1 MIKIFKFL
9 FISIFIFV
17 IAISCS
23 NDNDQTNIE
32 SDDST
37 QKNISNLN
45 ESTKNISKIQPNTQ
59 IINNGQIGIWVNGR
73 ATIITE
79 PDMVEMSVGIESTSK
94 IVSESVQTVATD
106 HEKLISILINKGIN
120 KNEIKTSSYN
130 INPQYKYTKDGSEL
144 TGYKVSHYSSF
155 TYRDINK
162 IGDLIDT
169 ISYGPKS
176 IGDNLRINSINFSI
190 ENPEIFESKLR
201 ENAIIDAKNKA
212 NEIAQFANV
221 ILGNPVYISEN
232 SPINFTKQIYESD
245 IGIARMA
252 AAPSTEISSG
262 QLTLS
267 FNVNMGFS
275 IVK

>member
-1 MIKIFKFL
+1 M
-9 FISIFIFV
+9 
-17 IAISCS
+17 AISC
-23 NDNDQTNIE
+23 NDNDQANIE
-32 SDDST
+32 SNKSD

-45 ESTKNISKIQPNTQ
+45 ESNENISKVQSNTQ
-59 IINNGQIGIWVNGR
+59 IINNGQIGIWVYGQSKIMI
-73 ATIITE
+73 A
-79 PDMVEMSVGIESTSK
+79 PDIVEMSIGIESTNK
-94 IVSESVQTVATD
+94 IVSESVKTVSID
-106 HEKLISILINKGIN
+106 HEKLISILLNKGIQE
-120 KNEIKTSSYN
+120 NEIKTTRYT

-155 TYRDINK
+155 TYREIDK

>member
-9 FISIFIFV
+9 FISIFIFTM
-17 IAISCS
+17 AISC
-23 NDNDQTNIE
+23 NDNDQANIE
-32 SDDST
+32 SNKSD

-45 ESTKNISKIQPNTQ
+45 ESNENISKVQPNTQ
-59 IINNGQIGIWVNGR
+59 IINNGQIGIWVYGQSKIMI
-73 ATIITE
+73 A
-79 PDMVEMSVGIESTSK
+79 PDIVEMSIGIESTNK
-94 IVSESVQTVATD
+94 IVSESVKTVSID
-106 HEKLISILINKGIN
+106 HEKLISILLNKGIQE
-120 KNEIKTSSYN
+120 NEIKTTRYT

-155 TYRDINK
+155 TYREIDK

-190 ENPEIFESKLR
+190 ENPKIFESKLR
-201 ENAIIDAKNKA
+201 GNAITDAKNKA

>member
-9 FISIFIFV
+9 FISIFIFTM
-17 IAISCS
+17 AISC

-32 SDDST
+32 SNKSD

-45 ESTKNISKIQPNTQ
+45 ESNENISKVQPNTQ
-59 IINNGQIGIWVNGR
+59 IINNGQIGIWVYGQSKIMI
-73 ATIITE
+73 A
-79 PDMVEMSVGIESTSK
+79 PDIVEMSIGIESTNK
-94 IVSESVQTVATD
+94 IVSESVKTVSID
-106 HEKLISILINKGIN
+106 HEKLISILLNKGIQE
-120 KNEIKTSSYN
+120 NEIKTTRYT

-155 TYRDINK
+155 TYREIDK

-190 ENPEIFESKLR
+190 ENPKIFESKLR
-201 ENAIIDAKNKA
+201 GNAITDAKNKA

-221 ILGNPVYISEN
+221 ILGPPVYISEN
-232 SPINFTKQIYESD
+232 SPTNFTKQISESD
-245 IGIARMA
+245 IGIARMSV
-252 AAPSTEISSG
+252 APSTEISSG

>member
-1 MIKIFKFL
+1 M
-9 FISIFIFV
+9 
-17 IAISCS
+17 AISC
-23 NDNDQTNIE
+23 NDNGQTNIE
-32 SDDST
+32 SNKSN
-37 QKNISNLN
+37 QQNISNLN
-45 ESTKNISKIQPNTQ
+45 ESNKNISKIQPNTQ
-59 IINNGQIGIWVNGR
+59 TVNSGQIGIWVNGQSK
-73 ATIITE
+73 IMTE

-106 HEKLISILINKGIN
+106 HEKLISILINKGIK

-221 ILGNPVYISEN
+221 ILGEPVYISEN

>member
-1 MIKIFKFL
+1 M
-9 FISIFIFV
+9 
-17 IAISCS
+17 
-23 NDNDQTNIE
+23 
-32 SDDST
+32 
-37 QKNISNLN
+37 
-45 ESTKNISKIQPNTQ
+45 
-59 IINNGQIGIWVNGR
+59 
-73 ATIITE
+73 
-79 PDMVEMSVGIESTSK
+79 
-94 IVSESVQTVATD
+94 
-106 HEKLISILINKGIN
+106 
-120 KNEIKTSSYN
+120 
-130 INPQYKYTKDGSEL
+130 

-232 SPINFTKQIYESD
+232 SPINFTKQI
-245 IGIARMA
+245 
-252 AAPSTEISSG
+252 
-262 QLTLS
+262 
-267 FNVNMGFS
+267 
-275 IVK
+275 